1 MVYWA
6 FTSLMN
12 ISYCV
17 ILVNPKF
24 EMIFALDV
32 ESQIDCYL
40 DEICDLQNNDMC
52 IILAQFTHY
61 CVLDYNIDRLQY

>member
-1 MVYWA
+1 M
-6 FTSLMN
+6 S
-12 ISYCV
+12 
-17 ILVNPKF
+17 
-24 EMIFALDV
+24 FALDV